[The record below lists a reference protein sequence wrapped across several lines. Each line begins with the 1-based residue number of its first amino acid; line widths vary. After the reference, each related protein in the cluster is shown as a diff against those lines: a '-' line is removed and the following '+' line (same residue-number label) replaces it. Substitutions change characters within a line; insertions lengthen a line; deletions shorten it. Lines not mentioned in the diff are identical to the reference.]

1 LYILE
6 ITEYVWYLSL
16 NYKVNQKLFA
26 AFDLGIV
33 FIKRLHSF
41 HNSFKA
47 LKLICLCPL
56 VSLET
61 ISRPRDISLDIIFLP
76 AGFLCPHPREHGRSV
91 FHGSWKHRY
100 VGSCCEYM
108 C

>member
-26 AFDLGIV
+26 AFDFGIV

-47 LKLICLCPL
+47 IKLICLCPL

-61 ISRPRDISLDIIFLP
+61 ISRPRDISLDIIFSSRWLRVP
-76 AGFLCPHPREHGRSV
+76 STAGTRPVCFP
-91 FHGSWKHRY
+91 W
-100 VGSCCEYM
+100 
-108 C
+108 